1 MRVVLLRDKVDS
13 SLPSAREPCRSPSG
27 GPGSSRSGRIVGN
40 NLIPWELYKYGRFSA
55 ADSSFWPDSTGR
67 SGEGSRDTRSLSSPR
82 GRAFSRVPPSGPSTA
97 DWEVTCPVLV
107 HHEWLPRQGS
117 LPDTGMSV
125 TQFGGQDH
133 PGEGFRLL
141 EGFALSFTPERAL
154 LLVPAVRR
162 LFGPLPRRRSRD

>member
-1 MRVVLLRDKVDS
+1 MAAFLQLT
-13 SLPSAREPCRSPSG
+13 LHFGQTLQG
-27 GPGSSRSGRIVGN
+27 GQVR
-40 NLIPWELYKYGRFSA
+40 A
-55 ADSSFWPDSTGR
+55 AGIQ
-67 SGEGSRDTRSLSSPR
+67 GSLSSPR

-117 LPDTGMSV
+117 LPDTSMSV